1 MKVFFTQF
9 SGPLA
14 DWEHDFLPQVRKWFL
29 LQTQCPFELTDS
41 PVEAELIV
49 FLEGNYFKTQRYLTI
64 LYSNSLLRDYPE
76 KCFTINYDDE
86 AAGFL
91 PGLYTSL
98 PRAKY
103 DPSRHRAWCYV
114 FRPSA
119 DLVARRNERTAA
131 PSLLFSFRGSPTSHS
146 IRRCLL
152 TMDFKT
158 ALPFRLTPIDRWFNH
173 TPDERLS
180 YIDEILESYFALC
193 PRGIAPTSI
202 RLFEV
207 MALGR
212 CPVIISDDW
221 VPIEGIDWAS
231 CSIQIPESDLH
242 LLPERLESRM
252 DDAKSLGAS
261 ALRVWEKFFSPS
273 KVIEQSL
280 KRILDVANSRL
291 AGYDERVFQ
300 RQWKSRKFFHLNGWA
315 VEQRLLRRLH
325 RLAATF
331 RRQEIET

>member
-9 SGPLA
+9 SGPMA
-14 DWEHDFLPQVRKWFL
+14 DWEHDFLPQVRKWFPI
-29 LQTQCPFELTDS
+29 QTRCPFELTDS
-41 PVEAELIV
+41 PAEAALIV
-49 FLEGNYFKTQRYLTI
+49 FLEGNYFKTQKYLTT
-64 LYSNSLLRDYPE
+64 LYSNSLLHDHPE

-103 DPSRHRAWCYV
+103 DPLRHRTWGYV

-119 DLVARRNERTAA
+119 DLVARRSEWTAP
-131 PSLLFSFRGSPTSHS
+131 PSLLFSFRGSPASHS
-146 IRRCLL
+146 IRRHLL
-152 TMDFKT
+152 TTDFKT
-158 ALPFRLTPIDRWFNH
+158 SFPFRLTPVNRWFNH
-173 TPDERLS
+173 TPDERIS
-180 YIDEILESYFALC
+180 YIDEILESHFVLC

-231 CSIQIPESDLH
+231 CSIRIPESDLRVI
-242 LLPERLESRM
+242 PERLKSRL
-252 DDAKSLGAS
+252 DEAKSLGAS
-261 ALRVWEKFFSPS
+261 ALKVWETFFSPS
-273 KVIEQSL
+273 KVIEESI
-280 KRILDVANSRL
+280 KKILDVAITRPS
-291 AGYDERVFQ
+291 GYDERVFQ
-300 RQWKSRKFFHLNGWA
+300 RQWNSRKFFHLNGWTI
-315 VEQRLLRRLH
+315 EQRVIRKLH
-325 RLAATF
+325 RLSAKF
-331 RRQEIET
+331 RRQEFET